1 MVLKT
6 KSVERQQLLDLALL
20 SVEGAANDGGLIAA
34 DIEARRLL
42 DSSPDGQISFE
53 DLRDA
58 IVRFAMEKRVAVE
71 FGFHAGEDDP
81 TANFLTLEVSK

>member
-1 MVLKT
+1 MVLKP
-6 KSVERQQLLDLALL
+6 KFVERQQLLDLALL

-42 DSSPDGQISFE
+42 GSNPDSQISFG

-71 FGFHAGEDDP
+71 FGFHAGEDDL
-81 TANFLTLEVSK
+81 AADFLTPKVSQ

>member
-6 KSVERQQLLDLALL
+6 KSVERQQLLDLAFL

-42 DSSPDGQISFE
+42 DSNPDSQISFE

-71 FGFHAGEDDP
+71 FGVHDEAD
-81 TANFLTLEVSK
+81 SKPN